1 MDEEPNT
8 NYDRKIERT
17 KKIIVLVV
25 APILLASAGLIF
37 LYDLNNIEEKTSYT
51 QILSEIDLKC
61 YNVNWFGTFGFQTT
75 FLETIVD
82 VGNKLDEY
90 DMDFTSS
97 DFFNNQEVIDYLII
111 NCPHIDSR
119 LQIPAEFDPFIGVPA
134 LDKCLE
140 IKSGTFESEDYCL
153 QFKS

>member
-1 MDEEPNT
+1 MDEETNT
-8 NYDRKIERT
+8 NYDRKVERI
-17 KKIIVLVV
+17 KKIILLVV
-25 APILLASAGLIF
+25 APILLASAGLVF
-37 LYDLNNIEEKTSYT
+37 LYDLNNNEEKPSYT
-51 QILSEIDLKC
+51 QILSEIDLQC

-75 FLETIVD
+75 FLQTIENVAI
-82 VGNKLDEY
+82 KLDEY
-90 DMDFTSS
+90 DMDFSGNE
-97 DFFNNQEVIDYLII
+97 FFENQEVIDYLVID
-111 NCPHIDSR
+111 CPHLDSR